1 VTTSPHST
9 SIDLAQRLG
18 TNAKVCEVVKNN
30 TLSTSLRE
38 IVLHGN
44 AQELCGVP
52 GNDVMIRLGDAS
64 GSFTRRRYS
73 VRSVDAELDEFTLWI
88 CTTHDGLG
96 SQWAKS
102 TAQGDSVDVVG
113 PRGKIPLDPNAD
125 WHLFMGDVTG
135 FSAFYRMA
143 QSIEAPGRATFIIEI
158 DHDDDTPSAH
168 FGEGVN
174 VSAVFVNRS
183 GRGRSDPSGLLNGL
197 AAFAFPPGGGHAYLF
212 GEFSLINVLRA
223 ALLDRGLSDEQ
234 INRKAYWRM
243 GRRNAENGEPEKDQA

>member
-1 VTTSPHST
+1 VTSSPDRT

-18 TNAKVCEVVKNN
+18 TNAKVCEVVQNEP
-30 TLSTSLRE
+30 LSTSLRE
-38 IVLHGN
+38 LVLRGS

-52 GNDVMIRLGDAS
+52 GNDVMIRLGDNS

-73 VRSVDAELDEFTLWI
+73 VRAVDAAQDQFSLWI
-88 CTTHDGLG
+88 CITHDGLG
-96 SQWAKS
+96 SQWAQS
-102 TAQGDSVDVVG
+102 AAPGDAVDVVG

-143 QSIEAPGRATFIIEI
+143 QSIEAPGKATFIIEI
-158 DHDDDTPSAH
+158 DHDDDTPTAA
-168 FGEGVN
+168 FNDGVA
-174 VSAVFVNRS
+174 VSAVFVQRDE
-183 GRGRSDPSGLLNGL
+183 RGRTDPSGLLNGL
-197 AAFAFPPGGGHAYLF
+197 GAFAFPSGEGHAYLF
-212 GEFSLINVLRA
+212 GEFSLINVLRS

-243 GRRNAENGEPEKDQA
+243 GRRNAENGEPEKDQS

>member
-1 VTTSPHST
+1 MTTSPHGS
-9 SIDLAQRLG
+9 SVDLAQRLS
-18 TNAKVCEVVKNN
+18 TNARVCEVVKNDA
-30 TLSTSLRE
+30 LSTSLRE
-38 IVLHGN
+38 IVLRGS
-44 AQELCGVP
+44 AEELCGVP
-52 GNDVMIRLGDAS
+52 GNDVMIRLGDGS

-73 VRSVDAELDEFTLWI
+73 VRSVDTEHDQFTLWI

-96 SQWAKS
+96 SQWAQS
-102 TAQGDSVDVVG
+102 VAPGDAVDVVG

-143 QSIEAPGRATFIIEI
+143 QSIDAPGRATFIIEI
-158 DHDDDTPSAH
+158 DHDDDTPAAQ
-168 FGEGVN
+168 FREGVA
-174 VSAVFVNRS
+174 VSAVFVKRS
-183 GRGRSDPSGLLNGL
+183 GRSRTDPSGLLNGL
-197 AAFAFPPGGGHAYLF
+197 GAFAFPPGEGHAYLF

-243 GRRNAENGEPEKDQA
+243 GRRNAENGEPEKDQS

>member
-1 VTTSPHST
+1 MTTSPHRT
-9 SIDLAQRLG
+9 SIDLAQRLS
-18 TNAKVCEVVKNN
+18 TNARVCEVVENIA
-30 TLSTSLRE
+30 LSTSLRE
-38 IVLHGN
+38 IVLHGS

-52 GNDVMIRLGDAS
+52 GNDVMIRLGDGS

-73 VRSVDAELDEFTLWI
+73 VRSVDTEHDQFTLWI

-96 SQWAKS
+96 SQWATS
-102 TAQGDSVDVVG
+102 AAPGDAVDVVG
-113 PRGKIPLDPNAD
+113 PRGKIPLDSDAD

-143 QSIEAPGRATFIIEI
+143 QSIEAPGKATFIIEI
-158 DHDDDTPSAH
+158 DHDDDTPGAQ
-168 FGEGVN
+168 FREGVN

-183 GRGRSDPSGLLNGL
+183 GRSRTDPSGLLNGL
-197 AAFAFPPGGGHAYLF
+197 AAFAFPPGEGHAYLF
-212 GEFSLINVLRA
+212 GEFSLINVLRT

-243 GRRNAENGEPEKDQA
+243 GRRNAENGEPEKDLT

>member
-1 VTTSPHST
+1 VTTSPHRT
-9 SIDLAQRLG
+9 SIDLAQRLS
-18 TNAKVCEVVKNN
+18 TNANVCEVVKNN
-30 TLSTSLRE
+30 PLSTSLRE
-38 IVLHGN
+38 IVLQGS
-44 AQELCGVP
+44 AEELCGVP

-73 VRSVDAELDEFTLWI
+73 VRSVDAERDQFTLWI

-96 SQWAKS
+96 SRWAQS
-102 TAQGDSVDVVG
+102 TVPGDAVDVVG

-125 WHLFMGDVTG
+125 WHLFIGDVTG

-143 QSIEAPGRATFIIEI
+143 QSIESPGKATVIVEI
-158 DHDDDTPSAH
+158 DHDDDTPAAQ
-168 FGEGVN
+168 FREGVA

-183 GRGRSDPSGLLNGL
+183 GRSRTDPSGLLNGL
-197 AAFAFPPGGGHAYLF
+197 GAFAFPLGEGHAYLF
-212 GEFSLINVLRA
+212 GEFSIINVLRA

-234 INRKAYWRM
+234 INRKAYWRV